1 MAFLLSSLGGI
12 ASWLLG
18 ANHHLNQQITRIQT
32 HHQNKREIL
41 RSLFYSKPRYRIV
54 KRIFEDYEDVI
65 QAEKYCYV
73 KHNGKAYC
81 VESDKAPPNDIY
93 RFNGLFPPST
103 IMLELME
110 SVDDIPDKTYT
121 NYIKC
126 KAKEV
131 YAEKNLFENLESWNL
146 QLDTI
151 LESSRQVGLKC

>member
-1 MAFLLSSLGGI
+1 MALLLSSIGGI
-12 ASWLLG
+12 ASWILG

-41 RSLFYSKPRYRIV
+41 RSLFYSKNGYKIA

-65 QAEKYCYV
+65 QVDNYCYV

-81 VESDKAPPNDIY
+81 VESDKAPLNDIY
-93 RFNGLFPPST
+93 RFNGLFPPSN
-103 IMLELME
+103 IMLELMG
-110 SVDDIPDKTYT
+110 SVDHLPDKTYT
-121 NYIKC
+121 QYIKR

-131 YAEKNLFENLESWNL
+131 YAEKNLFQNLESWNL

-151 LESSRQVGLKC
+151 LESSRQAGLKC